1 MRRFRSPLASSASP
15 RSSLSRRDLVKRAAL
30 AGTTLPAAG
39 LLGPRPGSLAAVPAR
54 QAIGGD
60 IEFWSRETFDNGVRQ
75 PRIEERLAAFDEQ
88 HGTTSSVQFMVFQ
101 ESVQKTQAA
110 IAAGDPPDLGQQ
122 GPDVALQF
130 AAGGY
135 LRNLDDVFA
144 PMQEDFLPLQKEAFV
159 TYEGSTYALPWYI
172 ETRVLFYHQDL
183 LDEAGVT
190 PPTNWAEWA
199 ETARALTRGDE
210 QYGFVMLTEGPG
222 AGQLWIPLASSA
234 GGNLLSAD
242 GEIQA
247 DSDAFRESLQFI
259 ADLYQARVMPEAT
272 PTYANNDVLQL
283 FLLKRAA
290 MIWYNGSILQSI
302 ATQAPELAETVGAVL
317 TPVATEGAVSRS
329 FLGGFQLFVFNDGDN
344 PDGATE
350 LMKYLFEPEWYADY
364 LAATNGAALPAT
376 RAAAGQAVYQDNPI
390 LSTLIEQ
397 EGTAIRYGGPDYGN
411 APYLGEAEGA
421 LLFSQPVIDVMTGTR
436 TVDEAVAYLDTELK
450 SLAEQE

>member
-1 MRRFRSPLASSASP
+1 MNRFLSSRTAR
-15 RSSLSRRDLVKRAAL
+15 RSSLSRRDLVRGAAV
-30 AGTTLPAAG
+30 AGAAVPAFG
-39 LLGPRPGSLAAVPAR
+39 LLGARPGSLAAAPSR
-54 QAIGGD
+54 QDVSGE

-75 PRIEERLAAFDEQ
+75 PRVEERLAAFDAE

-101 ESVQKTQAA
+101 ESIQKTQAA
-110 IAAGDPPDLGQQ
+110 LAAGDPPDLGQQ

-135 LRNLDDVFA
+135 LRNLDDIYGT
-144 PMQEDFLPLQKEAFV
+144 MQEGFLPLQKEAFV

-190 PPTNWAEWA
+190 PPTTWAEWA
-199 ETARALTRGDE
+199 EAAQALTKGDE
-210 QYGFVMLTEGPG
+210 QYGFVMMPEGPG
-222 AGQLWIPLASSA
+222 PGQLWVPLASSA

-247 DSDAFRESLQFI
+247 DSDPFREALQFI
-259 ADLYQARVMPEAT
+259 GDLYEAGSMPEAI
-272 PTYANNDVLQL
+272 PTYTNNDVLQL

-302 ATQAPELAETVGAVL
+302 DTQAPALRDSVGAVL
-317 TPVATEGAVSRS
+317 TPVAEEGAVSRS
-329 FLGGFQLFVFNDGDN
+329 FLGGFQLFVFEEGQN
-344 PDGATE
+344 PDAATE
-350 LMKYLFEPEWYADY
+350 LMQSLFEPEWYADY
-364 LAATNGAALPAT
+364 LAQTNGAALPAT
-376 RAAAGQAVYQDNPI
+376 QAAAEQPLYQEDPI

-397 EGTAIRYGGPDYGN
+397 EATAIRYGGPDYGN

-436 TVDEAVAYLDTELK
+436 TVEEAVTFLETELK
-450 SLAEQE
+450 TLAEQG

>member
-1 MRRFRSPLASSASP
+1 MRRFVSPATSP
-15 RSSLSRRDLVKRAAL
+15 GSSLSRRELVKRAAL
-30 AGTTLPAAG
+30 AGAAVPTAG
-39 LLGPRPGSLAAVPAR
+39 LLGGRPAPLAAAPAR
-54 QAIGGD
+54 QEISGD
-60 IEFWSRETFDNGVRQ
+60 IEFWSRETFDNGARQ
-75 PRIEERLAAFDEQ
+75 PRIEERLAAFDAEY
-88 HGTTSSVQFMVFQ
+88 GTTSSVQFMVFQ
-101 ESVQKTQAA
+101 ESIQKTQAA

-122 GPDVALQF
+122 GPDVSLQF

-135 LRNLDDVFA
+135 LRNLDDIFA

-190 PPTNWAEWA
+190 PPTTWAEWSEA
-199 ETARALTRGDE
+199 AQALTRGDE

-222 AGQLWIPLASSA
+222 AGQLWVPLASSA

-247 DSDAFRESLQFI
+247 DSDPFRESLQFI
-259 ADLYQARVMPEAT
+259 ADLYEARVMPEAT
-272 PTYANNDVLQL
+272 PTYTNNDVLQL

-290 MIWYNGSILQSI
+290 MIWYNGAIMQSI
-302 ATQAPELAETVGAVL
+302 VTQAPDLAGTVGAVL
-317 TPVATEGAVSRS
+317 TPVAEEGAVSRS

-350 LMKYLFEPEWYADY
+350 LMKYLFEPEWYAEY

-376 RAAAGQAVYQDNPI
+376 RAAADQPLYQDDPI

-397 EGTAIRYGGPDYGN
+397 EATAIRYGGPDYGN

-436 TVDEAVAYLDTELK
+436 TVDEAVTFLDTELK
-450 SLAEQE
+450 ALAEQG

>member
-1 MRRFRSPLASSASP
+1 MRRFMSPTASP

-30 AGTTLPAAG
+30 AGAAIPAAG
-39 LLGPRPGSLAAVPAR
+39 LLAARPGPLAAAPAR
-54 QAIGGD
+54 QDLGGD
-60 IEFWSRETFDNGVRQ
+60 LEFWSRETFDNGARQ

-101 ESVQKTQAA
+101 ESIQKTQAA

-122 GPDVALQF
+122 GPDVALGF

-135 LRNLDDVFA
+135 LRNLDDIYG
-144 PMQEDFLPLQKEAFV
+144 PMQDDFLPLQKEAFV
-159 TYEGSTYALPWYI
+159 TYEGSTYALPWYM

-190 PPTNWAEWA
+190 PPTTWAEWGEA
-199 ETARALTRGDE
+199 ARTLTRGDE
-210 QYGFVMLTEGPG
+210 QYGFVMMTEGPG

-234 GGNLLSAD
+234 GGNLLSAE

-259 ADLYQARVMPEAT
+259 ADLYEDRVMPEAT
-272 PTYANNDVLQL
+272 PTYSNNDVLQL

-302 ATQAPELAETVGAVL
+302 ATQAPELRDTVGAVL
-317 TPVATEGAVSRS
+317 TPVAEEGAVSRS
-329 FLGGFQLFVFNDGDN
+329 FLGGFQLFVFDDSDN
-344 PDGATE
+344 AEAATE
-350 LMKYLFEPEWYADY
+350 LMEYLFEPEWYAEY
-364 LAATNGAALPAT
+364 LAATDGAALPAT
-376 RAAAGQAVYQDNPI
+376 RAAADQAIYQDDPI

-397 EGTAIRYGGPDYGN
+397 EATAIRYGGPDHGN

-421 LLFSQPVIDVMTGTR
+421 LVFSQPVIDVMTGTR
-436 TVDEAVAYLDTELK
+436 TVDEAVMFLDTELK
-450 SLAEQE
+450 ALAEQG

>member
-1 MRRFRSPLASSASP
+1 MRRSLSPWTSP
-15 RSSLSRRDLVKRAAL
+15 RSSLSRRDLVKQAAL
-30 AGTTLPAAG
+30 AGAAVPAAG
-39 LLGPRPGSLAAVPAR
+39 LLGARPGALAASAG
-54 QAIGGD
+54 QEISGD
-60 IEFWSRETFDNGVRQ
+60 IEFWSRETFDNGARQ

-88 HGTTSSVQFMVFQ
+88 HGTTSTVQFMVFQ
-101 ESVQKTQAA
+101 ESIQKTQAA

-122 GPDVALQF
+122 GPDVSLQF

-135 LRNLDDVFA
+135 LRNLDDVYG
-144 PMQEDFLPLQKEAFV
+144 PMEADFLPLQKEAFV

-190 PPTNWAEWA
+190 PPTTWAEWSEA
-199 ETARALTRGDE
+199 AQALTRGEE
-210 QYGFVMLTEGPG
+210 QFGFVMMPEGPG
-222 AGQLWIPLASSA
+222 PGQLWVPLASSA

-247 DSDAFRESLQFI
+247 DSDPFRESLQFI
-259 ADLYQARVMPEAT
+259 ADLYEAGVMPEAT
-272 PTYANNDVLQL
+272 PTYTNNDVLQL

-302 ATQAPELAETVGAVL
+302 ATQAPELAGTVGAVL
-317 TPVATEGAVSRS
+317 TPAAEEGAVSRS
-329 FLGGFQLFVFNDGDN
+329 FLGGFQLFVFADGDN

-350 LMKYLFEPEWYADY
+350 LMKYLFDPVWYAEY

-376 RAAAGQAVYQDNPI
+376 RAAADQAIYQDDPI

-397 EGTAIRYGGPDYGN
+397 EATAIRYGGPEHGN

-421 LLFSQPVIDVMTGTR
+421 LLFSQPVIDVMTGAR
-436 TVDEAVAYLDTELK
+436 TVDEAVTYLDTELK
-450 SLAEQE
+450 ALAEQG